1 MTSSTDTTG
10 HPDVAEISDLAEGL
24 LRPARS
30 AELRRHL
37 EGCAACVEVHTALA
51 EIQGLLDDVPDV
63 PPMPA
68 DIADRIDAALA
79 AEAAGKTEQ
88 TDPEGPGR
96 HVSRETPTPP
106 DRPAKLSRATTGPGR
121 KERSRSRR
129 RTAAL
134 GAVLTAAVLGAG
146 SLLVQSLGNN
156 NASDKAAQST
166 AASAVGTFSGAS
178 VKSQVSDLLT
188 AREGLQRGSQHPQQ
202 DAETDLAPSGPPTQ
216 SANTLIQTEAP
227 VPDCVRRALHSG
239 ETVLGAKS
247 GTYADKSAYLVVVPD
262 KADSKR
268 VTAYVVD
275 ASCTS
280 KRTAAAGSVLLKQT
294 LVRS

>member
-10 HPDVAEISDLAEGL
+10 HPDVAEISDLTEGL
-24 LRPARS
+24 LPPSRS
-30 AELRRHL
+30 AELRHHL
-37 EGCAACVEVHTALA
+37 EGCEACTEVHTALT
-51 EIQGLLDDVPDV
+51 EIQGLLRDVPDV
-63 PPMPA
+63 PPMPT

-79 AEAAGKTEQ
+79 AEAAGQTEQ
-88 TDPEGPGR
+88 ADSVGPGR
-96 HVSRETPTPP
+96 HVSRETPIPP
-106 DRPAKLSRATTGPGR
+106 ARPGKLPRAATGPGR

-146 SLLVQSLGNN
+146 SLLMQSVSN
-156 NASDKAAQST
+156 NASDKAARST

-202 DAETDLAPSGPPTQ
+202 DTEPDLTPSGPTQ
-216 SANTLIQTEAP
+216 SANTLIQTAAP

-275 ASCTS
+275 ASCAS
-280 KRTAAAGSVLLKQT
+280 KRTAAAGSVLLKQS

>member
-24 LRPARS
+24 LSPSRS
-30 AELRRHL
+30 AELRHHL
-37 EGCAACVEVHTALA
+37 ASCTACAEVLAALT
-51 EIQGLLDDVPDV
+51 EIQGLLGDVPAV
-63 PPMPA
+63 PPMPT

-79 AEAAGKTEQ
+79 AEAAGRAEQ
-88 TDPEGPGR
+88 AEPVKPGR

-106 DRPAKLSRATTGPGR
+106 DRPARLSRATTGPGR

-156 NASDKAAQST
+156 SSDKAAQST

-188 AREGLQRGSQHPQQ
+188 AREGLRRGSQRPQQ
-202 DAETDLAPSGPPTQ
+202 DAETDIAPPGPTQ
-216 SANTLIQTEAP
+216 SANTLIQTEIP
-227 VPDCVRRALHSG
+227 VPDCVRRALHAG

-275 ASCTS
+275 ASCAS
-280 KRTAAAGSVLLKQT
+280 KRAVGTGSVLLKQT
-294 LVRS
+294 LDRS

>member
-10 HPDVAEISDLAEGL
+10 HPDVAEISDLTEGL
-24 LRPARS
+24 LPPSRS

-37 EGCAACVEVHTALA
+37 EGCAACAEVHATLT
-51 EIQGLLDDVPDV
+51 EIQGLLGDVPDV
-63 PPMPA
+63 PPMPL

-79 AEAAGKTEQ
+79 AEAAGRTEQ
-88 TDPEGPGR
+88 AGPEGSGR
-96 HVSRETPTPP
+96 HVSRETPTPS
-106 DRPAKLSRATTGPGR
+106 DRPARLSRATTGPGR
-121 KERSRSRR
+121 KGRARSRR

-134 GAVLTAAVLGAG
+134 GAVLTAAVLGAA
-146 SLLVQSLGNN
+146 SLLVQSIGN
-156 NASDKAAQST
+156 NASDKAAQSS

-188 AREGLQRGSQHPQQ
+188 AREGLQRGSQRPQQ
-202 DAETDLAPSGPPTQ
+202 DAETDLAPSGPTQ
-216 SANTLIQTEAP
+216 SANTLIQPEVP

-280 KRTAAAGSVLLKQT
+280 KRTAGAGSVLLKQT

>member
-24 LRPARS
+24 LPPSRS
-30 AELRRHL
+30 EELRRHL
-37 EGCAACVEVHTALA
+37 EGCEACADVHAALT
-51 EIQGLLDDVPDV
+51 EIQGLLGDLPEV
-63 PPMPA
+63 PPMPT

-88 TDPEGPGR
+88 TDTESPGR

-146 SLLVQSLGNN
+146 SLLVQSLGD
-156 NASDKAAQST
+156 NASDKAAKST

-178 VKSQVSDLLT
+178 VRSQVSDLLT
-188 AREGLQRGSQHPQQ
+188 AREGLQRGSQLPQQ
-202 DAETDLAPSGPPTQ
+202 DEKTDLAPSGPTQ

-294 LVRS
+294 LVRN

>member
-10 HPDVAEISDLAEGL
+10 HPDVAEISELAEGL
-24 LRPARS
+24 LPPSRS
-30 AELRRHL
+30 VELRHHL
-37 EGCAACVEVHTALA
+37 EGCEACTEVHATLT
-51 EIQGLLDDVPDV
+51 EIQGLLGDVPDV
-63 PPMPA
+63 PPMPT
-68 DIADRIDAALA
+68 DIADRMDAALA
-79 AEAAGKTEQ
+79 AEAAGRAEQ
-88 TDPEGPGR
+88 ADSVGPGR
-96 HVSRETPTPP
+96 HVSRETPTPSA
-106 DRPAKLSRATTGPGR
+106 RPGKLSRSTTGPGR
-121 KERSRSRR
+121 KERTRSRR

-146 SLLVQSLGNN
+146 SLLMQSLGD

-178 VKSQVSDLLT
+178 VKSQVSDLLI
-188 AREGLQRGSQHPQQ
+188 ARKGLQRGSQHPQQ
-202 DAETDLAPSGPPTQ
+202 DAGPDLAPSGPTQ
-216 SANTLIQTEAP
+216 SANTLIQTEVP

-280 KRTAAAGSVLLKQT
+280 KRTAAAGSVLLKQS

>member
-24 LRPARS
+24 LSPSRS
-30 AELRRHL
+30 AELRDHL
-37 EGCAACVEVHTALA
+37 ASCAACAEVHAALT
-51 EIQGLLDDVPDV
+51 EIQGLLGDVPDV
-63 PPMPA
+63 APMPT

-79 AEAAGKTEQ
+79 AEAAGRAEQ
-88 TDPEGPGR
+88 AEPVNPGR

-106 DRPAKLSRATTGPGR
+106 DRPAGLSRATTGPGR

-156 NASDKAAQST
+156 SSDKTAQST

-188 AREGLQRGSQHPQQ
+188 AREGLRRGSQRPQQ
-202 DAETDLAPSGPPTQ
+202 DAQTDIAPSGPTQ

-227 VPDCVRRALHSG
+227 VPDCVRRALHAG

-275 ASCTS
+275 ASCAS
-280 KRTAAAGSVLLKQT
+280 KRTARAGSVLLKQT
-294 LVRS
+294 LERS

>member
-10 HPDVAEISDLAEGL
+10 HPDVTEISDLAEGL
-24 LRPARS
+24 LPSSRS
-30 AELRRHL
+30 AELRGHL
-37 EGCAACVEVHTALA
+37 AGCGACTEVHAALT
-51 EIQGLLDDVPDV
+51 EIQDLLGDLPDV
-63 PPMPA
+63 PPMPT

-79 AEAAGKTEQ
+79 AEAAVRSEQ
-88 TDPEGPGR
+88 ANSVSPGR

-106 DRPAKLSRATTGPGR
+106 DRPARRSRTTTGPGR

-146 SLLVQSLGNN
+146 SLLGQSLGD
-156 NASDKAAQST
+156 NASGKAAQST

-178 VKSQVSDLLT
+178 VQTQVSDLLT
-188 AREGLQRGSQHPQQ
+188 AREGLQRGSQRPQQ
-202 DAETDLAPSGPPTQ
+202 DAETGLAPPGPTQ
-216 SANTLIQTEAP
+216 SANTLIQTEVP
-227 VPDCVRRALHSG
+227 VPDCVRRALHSD

-262 KADSKR
+262 KADSRR

-275 ASCTS
+275 ASCAS
-280 KRTAAAGSVLLKQT
+280 KEAAAAGSVLLKQS
-294 LVRS
+294 LVR

>member
-10 HPDVAEISDLAEGL
+10 HPDVAEISELTEGL
-24 LRPARS
+24 LPPSRS
-30 AELRRHL
+30 AELRHHL
-37 EGCAACVEVHTALA
+37 EGCEACAEVHAALT
-51 EIQGLLDDVPDV
+51 EIQGLLGDVPEV
-63 PPMPA
+63 PPMPT
-68 DIADRIDAALA
+68 DVADRIAAALA
-79 AEAAGKTEQ
+79 AEAAGRTEQ
-88 TDPEGPGR
+88 ADYVGSGR

-106 DRPAKLSRATTGPGR
+106 ARPGKLSRSTTGPGR

-146 SLLVQSLGNN
+146 SLLMQSLGND
-156 NASDKAAQST
+156 ASGKAAQST
-166 AASAVGTFSGAS
+166 ASSAVGTFSGAS
-178 VKSQVSDLLT
+178 VKSQVSDLLA
-188 AREGLQRGSQHPQQ
+188 ARKGLQRGSQHPQQ
-202 DAETDLAPSGPPTQ
+202 DAETDLAPSGPTQ
-216 SANTLIQTEAP
+216 SANTLIQTEVP

-262 KADSKR
+262 TADSKR

-280 KRTAAAGSVLLKQT
+280 RRTAAPGSVLLKQS

>member
-10 HPDVAEISDLAEGL
+10 HPDVAEISDLTEGL
-24 LRPARS
+24 LPPSRS
-30 AELRRHL
+30 AELRCHL
-37 EGCAACVEVHTALA
+37 GGCAACAEVHAALT
-51 EIQGLLDDVPDV
+51 EIQGLLGDVPDV
-63 PPMPA
+63 PPMPM

-79 AEAAGKTEQ
+79 AEAAGRTEQ
-88 TDPEGPGR
+88 ADSEGSGR

-106 DRPAKLSRATTGPGR
+106 DRPARLPRATTGPGR
-121 KERSRSRR
+121 KGRARSRR

-146 SLLVQSLGNN
+146 SLLVQSLGHNS
-156 NASDKAAQST
+156 ADKTAQST

-178 VKSQVSDLLT
+178 VKSQVSDLLV
-188 AREGLQRGSQHPQQ
+188 ARQGLQRGSQRPQQ
-202 DAETDLAPSGPPTQ
+202 DAETDLAPSGPTQ
-216 SANTLIQTEAP
+216 SANTLIQPEVP
-227 VPDCVRRALHSG
+227 VPDCVRGALHSG

-275 ASCTS
+275 ASCTTRRPAS
-280 KRTAAAGSVLLKQT
+280 AGDVLLKQS
-294 LVRS
+294 LARH

>member
-1 MTSSTDTTG
+1 MTSSTDSTG
-10 HPDVAEISDLAEGL
+10 HPDVAEISDLTEGL
-24 LRPARS
+24 LSPSRS
-30 AELRRHL
+30 AELRHHL
-37 EGCAACVEVHTALA
+37 DGCEACAEVHAALT
-51 EIQGLLDDVPDV
+51 EIQGLLGGVPEA
-63 PPMPA
+63 PPMPT
-68 DIADRIDAALA
+68 DVADRIDAALA
-79 AEAAGKTEQ
+79 AEAADRTGQ
-88 TDPEGPGR
+88 ADSGSPGR
-96 HVSRETPTPP
+96 HVSRETAAPP
-106 DRPAKLSRATTGPGR
+106 DRPAKSSRATTGPGR

-146 SLLVQSLGNN
+146 SLLIQSLGD
-156 NASDKAAQST
+156 NASEKAAHST
-166 AASAVGTFSGAS
+166 AAAATGTFSGAS

-202 DAETDLAPSGPPTQ
+202 DAETGPAPSAPTQ
-216 SANTLIQTEAP
+216 SANTLIQTEVP
-227 VPDCVRRALHSG
+227 VPDCVRRALRSG

-275 ASCTS
+275 ASCAS
-280 KRTAAAGSVLLKQT
+280 KQAAGVGSVLLKQT

>member
-24 LRPARS
+24 LPPSRS

-37 EGCAACVEVHTALA
+37 EGCAACAEVHAALT
-51 EIQGLLDDVPDV
+51 EIQGLLGDVPDV
-63 PPMPA
+63 PPMPM
-68 DIADRIDAALA
+68 DIADRVDAALA
-79 AEAAGKTEQ
+79 AEAAGRTEQ
-88 TDPEGPGR
+88 AGPEGSGR
-96 HVSRETPTPP
+96 HVSRETPTPS
-106 DRPAKLSRATTGPGR
+106 DRPARLSRATTGPGR
-121 KERSRSRR
+121 KARARSRR

-156 NASDKAAQST
+156 NASDKAAQSS

-188 AREGLQRGSQHPQQ
+188 ARQGLRRGSQRPQQ
-202 DAETDLAPSGPPTQ
+202 DAETDLAPSGPTQ
-216 SANTLIQTEAP
+216 SANTLIQPEVP
-227 VPDCVRRALHSG
+227 VPDCVRRALRSG

-262 KADSKR
+262 KADIKR

-275 ASCTS
+275 ASCATRRPAS
-280 KRTAAAGSVLLKQT
+280 AGDVLLKQS
-294 LVRS
+294 LARH

>member
-24 LRPARS
+24 LPPSRS
-30 AELRRHL
+30 EELRRHL
-37 EGCAACVEVHTALA
+37 EGCEACADVHAALA
-51 EIQGLLDDVPDV
+51 EIQGLLGDLPEV
-63 PPMPA
+63 PPMPT

-79 AEAAGKTEQ
+79 AEAAGRTEE
-88 TDPEGPGR
+88 TGPESPGR

-146 SLLVQSLGNN
+146 SLLVQSLGD
-156 NASDKAAQST
+156 NASDKAAKST

-178 VKSQVSDLLT
+178 VRSQVSDLLT

-202 DAETDLAPSGPPTQ
+202 EEKTDLAPSGPTQ

-280 KRTAAAGSVLLKQT
+280 KRTAATGSVLLKQT
-294 LVRS
+294 LVRN

>member
-24 LRPARS
+24 LPPSRS
-30 AELRRHL
+30 AELRDHL
-37 EGCAACVEVHTALA
+37 EGCEACTEVHAALT
-51 EIQGLLDDVPDV
+51 EIQGLLGGLPEA
-63 PPMPA
+63 PPMPT

-79 AEAAGKTEQ
+79 AEAGANTGQ
-88 TDPEGPGR
+88 AASASSGR
-96 HVSRETPTPP
+96 HVSRETPTSP

-146 SLLVQSLGNN
+146 SLLVQSLGDNP
-156 NASDKAAQST
+156 SDKAARST

-178 VKSQVSDLLT
+178 VKSQVPDLLT

-202 DAETDLAPSGPPTQ
+202 DPETDLAPSGSTQ
-216 SANTLIQTEAP
+216 SANTLIQTEVP

-280 KRTAAAGSVLLKQT
+280 KRTAAAGSVLLKQS
-294 LVRS
+294 LARS

>member
-10 HPDVAEISDLAEGL
+10 HPDVAEISDLTEGL
-24 LRPARS
+24 LSPSRS
-30 AELRRHL
+30 AELRHHL
-37 EGCAACVEVHTALA
+37 ASCATCAEVHAALT
-51 EIQGLLDDVPDV
+51 EIQGLLGDVPAA
-63 PPMPA
+63 PPMPT

-79 AEAAGKTEQ
+79 AEAAGRVEQ
-88 TDPEGPGR
+88 ADPVSPGR

-156 NASDKAAQST
+156 SSDKAAQST
-166 AASAVGTFSGAS
+166 AASAVGTFSGVS

-188 AREGLQRGSQHPQQ
+188 AREGLRRGSQRPQQ
-202 DAETDLAPSGPPTQ
+202 DAETDIAPSGPTQ
-216 SANTLIQTEAP
+216 SANTLIQTEVP
-227 VPDCVRRALHSG
+227 VPDCVRRALRSG

-275 ASCTS
+275 ASCAS
-280 KRTAAAGSVLLKQT
+280 KRAAGAGSVLLKQT
-294 LVRS
+294 LDRS

>member
-10 HPDVAEISDLAEGL
+10 HPDVAEISDLTEGL
-24 LRPARS
+24 LAPSRS
-30 AELRRHL
+30 TELRHHL
-37 EGCAACVEVHTALA
+37 AECEPCAEVLAALT
-51 EIQGLLDDVPDV
+51 EIQGVLGSVPDV
-63 PPMPA
+63 PPMPM
-68 DIADRIDAALA
+68 DIVGRIEAALTTEA
-79 AEAAGKTEQ
+79 AEQSGQPDTAT
-88 TDPEGPGR
+88 PGSR
-96 HVSRETPTPP
+96 VSRETPTPP
-106 DRPAKLSRATTGPGR
+106 DRPAKHSCVNTGPGR
-121 KERSRSRR
+121 KERTRNRR
-129 RTAAL
+129 RTVAL

-146 SLLVQSLGNN
+146 SLLVQSFGD
-156 NASDKAAQST
+156 NAADKTARST
-166 AASAVGTFSGAS
+166 AASPVGTFSGAS
-178 VKSQVSDLLT
+178 VRSQVSDLLT
-188 AREGLQRGSQHPQQ
+188 TRQGLQRGSQRPQQ
-202 DAETDLAPSGPPTQ
+202 DAETEPAPSRPAQ
-216 SANTLIQTEAP
+216 SANTLIQTEVP

-280 KRTAAAGSVLLKQT
+280 RRTADAGRVLLKQT

>member
-24 LRPARS
+24 LPPSRS
-30 AELRRHL
+30 AEVRRHL
-37 EGCAACVEVHTALA
+37 EDCDACAEVHAALA
-51 EIQGLLDDVPDV
+51 EIQGLLGGVPEV
-63 PPMPA
+63 PPMPT

-79 AEAAGKTEQ
+79 AEATAQTEQ
-88 TDPEGPGR
+88 ADSVSPGR

-106 DRPAKLSRATTGPGR
+106 DRPARLSRATTGPGR

-146 SLLVQSLGNN
+146 SLLMQSVGN

-166 AASAVGTFSGAS
+166 AASAAGTFSGAS

-188 AREGLQRGSQHPQQ
+188 AREGVQRGSQHPQQ
-202 DAETDLAPSGPPTQ
+202 DAETDLAPSGPTQ
-216 SANTLIQTEAP
+216 SANTLIQTEVP
-227 VPDCVRRALHSG
+227 VPDCVRRALHPG

-280 KRTAAAGSVLLKQT
+280 KRTAAVGSVLLKQS

>member
-24 LRPARS
+24 LQPSRS
-30 AELRRHL
+30 ADLRRHL
-37 EGCAACVEVHTALA
+37 EGCEPCAEVHAALA
-51 EIQGLLDDVPDV
+51 EIQSLLGTVTDV
-63 PPMPA
+63 PPMPT

-79 AEAAGKTEQ
+79 AEAAGG
-88 TDPEGPGR
+88 PERAETSGAGGP
-96 HVSRETPTPP
+96 VSRETPPSS
-106 DRPAKLSRATTGPGR
+106 DRPATRSRATSGPGR
-121 KERSRSRR
+121 KERVRSRR

-146 SLLVQSLGNN
+146 SLLMQSLGGTT
-156 NASDKAAQST
+156 SDKTAQS
-166 AASAVGTFSGAS
+166 AASAPAGAFSGVS

-188 AREGLQRGSQHPQQ
+188 ARQGLQRGSQRPQG
-202 DAETDLAPSGPPTQ
+202 DAETDLSPSGGTQ
-216 SANTLIQTEAP
+216 SANTLIQTEVP
-227 VPDCVRRALHSG
+227 VPDCVRRALNSG

-275 ASCTS
+275 ASCTV
-280 KRTAAAGSVLLKQT
+280 RRPAAVGDVLLKQS
-294 LVRS
+294 LARP

>member
-24 LRPARS
+24 LPPSRS

-37 EGCAACVEVHTALA
+37 EDCEPCAEVHAALT
-51 EIQGLLDDVPDV
+51 EIQGLLGDVPDA

-79 AEAAGKTEQ
+79 AEAAGRTEQ
-88 TDPEGPGR
+88 TDAVGPGH
-96 HVSRETPTPP
+96 HVSRETPTHS
-106 DRPAKLSRATTGPGR
+106 DRPGRLSRATTGPGR

-146 SLLVQSLGNN
+146 SLLMQSLGNS
-156 NASDKAAQST
+156 ASDKAAQST
-166 AASAVGTFSGAS
+166 AASAIGTFSGAS

-188 AREGLQRGSQHPQQ
+188 ARKGLERGSQHPQQ
-202 DAETDLAPSGPPTQ
+202 DTETGLAPSGPTQ
-216 SANTLIQTEAP
+216 SANTLIQTEIP

-262 KADSKR
+262 RADSKR

-280 KRTAAAGSVLLKQT
+280 KRTAAAGSVLLKQS

>member
-24 LRPARS
+24 LSPSRS
-30 AELRRHL
+30 AELRDHL
-37 EGCAACVEVHTALA
+37 ASCAACAEVHAALT
-51 EIQGLLDDVPDV
+51 EIQGLLGDVPAI
-63 PPMPA
+63 PPMPT

-79 AEAAGKTEQ
+79 AEAAGRAGQAE
-88 TDPEGPGR
+88 PVSPGR

-146 SLLVQSLGNN
+146 SLLVQSLGNSS
-156 NASDKAAQST
+156 SDKAAQST

-178 VKSQVSDLLT
+178 VKSQVSDLLS
-188 AREGLQRGSQHPQQ
+188 AREGLRRGSQRPQQ
-202 DAETDLAPSGPPTQ
+202 DAETEIAPPGPAQ
-216 SANTLIQTEAP
+216 SANTLIQTEVP
-227 VPDCVRRALHSG
+227 VPDCVRRALRSG

-275 ASCTS
+275 ASCAS
-280 KRTAAAGSVLLKQT
+280 KRAAGAGSVLLKQT
-294 LVRS
+294 LDRS

>member
-1 MTSSTDTTG
+1 MTSSTGTTG

-24 LRPARS
+24 LSTSRS

-37 EGCAACVEVHTALA
+37 EGCEACAEVLAALT
-51 EIQGLLDDVPDV
+51 EIQGLLGDLPEA
-63 PPMPA
+63 PPMPT
-68 DIADRIDAALA
+68 DVADRIDAALT
-79 AEAAGKTEQ
+79 AEAAAKTEQ
-88 TDPEGPGR
+88 TGTESPGR

-146 SLLVQSLGNN
+146 SLLMQSLGN

-202 DAETDLAPSGPPTQ
+202 DEKTDLAPSGPTQ
-216 SANTLIQTEAP
+216 SANTLIQTEVP
-227 VPDCVRRALHSG
+227 VPDCVRHALHSG

-294 LVRS
+294 LVRN

>member
-24 LRPARS
+24 LSPSRS
-30 AELRRHL
+30 TELRHHL
-37 EGCAACVEVHTALA
+37 DGCEACAEVHAALA
-51 EIQGLLDDVPDV
+51 EIQGLLSGVPEV
-63 PPMPA
+63 PPMPT

-79 AEAAGKTEQ
+79 SEATDRTEQ
-88 TDPEGPGR
+88 ADSGTPGL
-96 HVSRETPTPP
+96 HVSRETPTQAGH
-106 DRPAKLSRATTGPGR
+106 PAKLSRATTGPGR

-134 GAVLTAAVLGAG
+134 GAVLTVAVLGAG
-146 SLLVQSLGNN
+146 SLLIQSLGD
-156 NASDKAAQST
+156 NASDKAAHST

-188 AREGLQRGSQHPQQ
+188 AREGLQRGSQRPQQ
-202 DAETDLAPSGPPTQ
+202 DTETDLAPSGPTQ
-216 SANTLIQTEAP
+216 SANTLIQTEVP
-227 VPDCVRRALHSG
+227 VPDCVRRALHAG

-247 GTYADKSAYLVVVPD
+247 GTYADKSAYLIVVPD
-262 KADSKR
+262 QADSKR

-275 ASCTS
+275 ASCAS
-280 KRTAAAGSVLLKQT
+280 KRAAGAGSVLLKQT

>member
-1 MTSSTDTTG
+1 MKSSTDTTG

-24 LRPARS
+24 LPPARG

-37 EGCAACVEVHTALA
+37 EGCEACAEVHAALA
-51 EIQGLLDDVPDV
+51 EIQGLLGSVPEV
-63 PPMPA
+63 PPMPS

-79 AEAAGKTEQ
+79 AEAAGRTEQ
-88 TDPEGPGR
+88 ADPDSPGR

-106 DRPAKLSRATTGPGR
+106 DRPATLSRATTGPGR

-146 SLLVQSLGNN
+146 SLLMQSLGN

-178 VKSQVSDLLT
+178 VKSQVSDLLA
-188 AREGLQRGSQHPQQ
+188 AREGLQRGSQRPQQ
-202 DAETDLAPSGPPTQ
+202 DAETDLAPSGPTQ
-216 SANTLIQTEAP
+216 SANTLIQTEVP

-280 KRTAAAGSVLLKQT
+280 KRTAAAGRVLLKQT